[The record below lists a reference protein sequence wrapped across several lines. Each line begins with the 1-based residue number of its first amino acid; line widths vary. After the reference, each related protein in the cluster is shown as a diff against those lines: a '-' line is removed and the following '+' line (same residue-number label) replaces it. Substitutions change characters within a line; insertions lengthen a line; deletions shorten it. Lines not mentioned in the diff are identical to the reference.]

1 MESNG
6 KTLADAGEY
15 EFIKRIRKMMPEDG
29 GEIVRSAGDDCLV
42 TESFGDDL
50 LLNTTDTFVE
60 GVHFKRDYSIFA
72 LTGRR
77 CMTASVSDIAAMSG
91 IPVYTLVSLSL
102 PPDILFEDAVNLFS
116 GLQSAAEFYGCPV
129 AGGETT
135 STNGPVTI
143 TVTVIGRVERDRV
156 ILRSG
161 AGEGDLLYVTGC
173 IGDAMAGLMA
183 FDRNES
189 GYQCLKDKFLSPEAH
204 IMLSRSLSESYHI
217 TSMIDMSDGFATDI
231 SNICSESCCGA
242 DIYEDLLPISDEVR
256 SITEKYEIDTTEFAI
271 TSGEDFALLFTS
283 DDENI
288 SEKFQLMNHT
298 VTRIGSIAERSHG
311 IRLHCKN
318 GDVKPVLA
326 KGYEHFKS

>member
-42 TESFGDDL
+42 TESFGDEL

-60 GVHFKRDYSIFA
+60 GIHFKRDYSMFA
-72 LTGRR
+72 LTGSR
-77 CMTASVSDIAAMSG
+77 CMAASVSDIAAMSG

-135 STNGPVTI
+135 STNGPVSI

-183 FDRNES
+183 FDRNEI

-204 IMLSRSLSESYHI
+204 IMLSRSLTESYHI
-217 TSMIDMSDGFATDI
+217 TSMIDMSDGLATDI
-231 SNICSESCCGA
+231 SNICQESCCGA
-242 DIYEDLLPISDEVR
+242 DIR
-256 SITEKYEIDTTEFAI
+256 SITEKYEIDTTEFAL

-298 VTRIGSIAERSHG
+298 VTRIGSIVEHSRG

-318 GDVKPVLA
+318 DDVKTVLA